1 MKFDTQFNRLGVS
14 GAKSVPGSGM
24 KDTYKMHVD
33 PDGKRELKKSGE
45 YNLYADIQSYK
56 DSVSIDYILT
66 RFVNGDETA
75 LSRVQGI
82 YGDFTQMPTTMAE
95 LQQRVIDAEHL
106 FNNLPL
112 DIREQYNFSAS
123 EFFAQL
129 DSDKTK
135 AIFAPPE
142 QAKETVANQ
151 VVTESLKDTVAN
163 QVVNK
168 NVSQKEVTNN
178 A

>member
-1 MKFDTQFNRLGVS
+1 MFDTQFARLGVS
-14 GAKSVPGSGM
+14 GEKSKTGSGM

-33 PDGKRELKKSGE
+33 ADGKRELKKSGE

-56 DSVSIDYILT
+56 DSVSIDYILS

-82 YGDFTQMPTTMAE
+82 YGDFTQMPKTMAE

-106 FNNLPL
+106 FDSLPL
-112 DIREQYNFSAS
+112 DIRAQYNHSAS

-142 QAKETVANQ
+142 KAEESIAEE
-151 VVTESLKDTVAN
+151 VVTDTLTKE
-163 QVVNK
+163 VVN
-168 NVSQKEVTNN
+168 N

>member
-1 MKFDTQFNRLGVS
+1 MKFDTQYNRLGVP
-14 GAKSVPGSGM
+14 GVKSTPGSGM

-33 PDGKRELKKSGE
+33 ADGKRELKKSGE

-135 AIFAPPE
+135 AIFAPPDK
-142 QAKETVANQ
+142 AKETIAEE
-151 VVTESLKDTVAN
+151 VVTDTLT
-163 QVVNK
+163 
-168 NVSQKEVTNN
+168 KEVVDN

>member
-1 MKFDTQFNRLGVS
+1 MKFDTQFTRLGVA
-14 GAKSVPGSGM
+14 GVKSTPGSGM

-33 PDGKRELKKSGE
+33 ADGKRELKKSGE

-112 DIREQYNFSAS
+112 EIREQYNFSAS

-135 AIFAPPE
+135 AIFAPPDE
-142 QAKETVANQ
+142 AKETIAEQTVQADLEKEVAN
-151 VVTESLKDTVAN
+151 
-163 QVVNK
+163 
-168 NVSQKEVTNN
+168 N

>member
-1 MKFDTQFNRLGVS
+1 MFDTQFTRLGVS
-14 GAKSVPGSGM
+14 GEKSKPGSGM

-33 PDGKRELKKSGE
+33 ENGKRELKKSGE
-45 YNLYADIQSYK
+45 YNLYAEIQSYK
-56 DSVSIDYILT
+56 DSCSIDYILT

-82 YGDFTQMPTTMAE
+82 YGDFTQMPKTMAE
-95 LQQRVIDAEHL
+95 LQQRVIDAEYL
-106 FNNLPL
+106 FDSLPL
-112 DIREQYNFSAS
+112 DIRAQYNHSAS

-142 QAKETVANQ
+142 DAKETVAEQ
-151 VVTESLKDTVAN
+151 VVTDELT
-163 QVVNK
+163 
-168 NVSQKEVTNN
+168 KEVVEN

>member
-1 MKFDTQFNRLGVS
+1 MFDTQFTRLGVS
-14 GAKSVPGSGM
+14 GEKSKPGSGM

-33 PDGKRELKKSGE
+33 ENGKRELKKSGE
-45 YNLYADIQSYK
+45 YNLYAEIQSYK
-56 DSVSIDYILT
+56 DSVSIDYILS

-82 YGDFTQMPTTMAE
+82 YGDFTQMPKTLAE

-106 FNNLPL
+106 FDSLPL
-112 DIREQYNFSAS
+112 DIRAQYNHSAS

-135 AIFAPPE
+135 AIFAPPDTANETIVE
-142 QAKETVANQ
+142 QVVVDELTKEVVAN
-151 VVTESLKDTVAN
+151 A
-163 QVVNK
+163 
-168 NVSQKEVTNN
+168 
-178 A
+178 

>member
-1 MKFDTQFNRLGVS
+1 MKFDTQFTRLGVPGS
-14 GAKSVPGSGM
+14 KTVPGSGM

-33 PDGKRELKKSGE
+33 EDGKRELKKSGE

-112 DIREQYNFSAS
+112 DIREKFNFSAS

-142 QAKETVANQ
+142 EATETIAEQ
-151 VVTESLKDTVAN
+151 VVTDTLT
-163 QVVNK
+163 
-168 NVSQKEVTNN
+168 KEVVEN

>member
-1 MKFDTQFNRLGVS
+1 MFDTQFDRLGVS
-14 GAKSVPGSGM
+14 GTKTTPGSGM

-33 PDGKRELKKSGE
+33 ENGKRELKKSGE

-82 YGDFTQMPTTMAE
+82 YGDFTEMPRTMAE

-142 QAKETVANQ
+142 EAKETVAQQ
-151 VVTESLKDTVAN
+151 VVSDVIKDKVESE
-163 QVVNK
+163 
-168 NVSQKEVTNN
+168 VSVD

>member
-1 MKFDTQFNRLGVS
+1 MFDTQFNRLGVS
-14 GAKSVPGSGM
+14 GEKTNPGSGM

-33 PDGKRELKKSGE
+33 DNGKRELKKSGE

-56 DSVSIDYILT
+56 DSCSIDYILT

-129 DSDKTK
+129 DSEKTK
-135 AIFAPPE
+135 AIFAPPDT
-142 QAKETVANQ
+142 AKQDIVDTV
-151 VVTESLKDTVAN
+151 VKDTIVDN
-163 QVVNK
+163 TVV
-168 NVSQKEVTNN
+168 KEGVDN

>member
-1 MKFDTQFNRLGVS
+1 MKFDTQFNRLGVP
-14 GAKSVPGSGM
+14 GEKTKTGSGM

-33 PDGKRELKKSGE
+33 ADGKRELKKSGE

-135 AIFAPPE
+135 AIFAPPDS
-142 QAKETVANQ
+142 AKETIA
-151 VVTESLKDTVAN
+151 EETV
-163 QVVNK
+163 Q
-168 NVSQKEVTNN
+168 SELEKEVTTN

>member
-1 MKFDTQFNRLGVS
+1 MFDTQFTRLGVS
-14 GAKSVPGSGM
+14 GDKTNAGNGM

-33 PDGKRELKKSGE
+33 DNGVRELKKSGE

-56 DSVSIDYILT
+56 ESVSIDYILS

-82 YGDFTQMPTTMAE
+82 YGDFTQMPTTLAE
-95 LQQRVIDAEHL
+95 LSQRVIDAENL
-106 FNNLPL
+106 FNSLPL

-135 AIFAPPE
+135 AIFSPPDSS
-142 QAKETVANQ
+142 VDNI
-151 VVTESLKDTVAN
+151 KDDVITDN
-163 QVVNK
+163 IKDNLTTYLGG
-168 NVSQKEVTNN
+168 SDN

>member
-1 MKFDTQFNRLGVS
+1 MFDTQFTRLGVS
-14 GAKSVPGSGM
+14 GEKSKPGSGM

-33 PDGKRELKKSGE
+33 ENGKRELKKSGE
-45 YNLYADIQSYK
+45 YNLYAEIQSYK

-82 YGDFTQMPTTMAE
+82 YGDFTQMPKTMAE

-106 FNNLPL
+106 FDSLPL
-112 DIREQYNFSAS
+112 DIRAQYNHSAS

-135 AIFAPPE
+135 AIFAPPG
-142 QAKETVANQ
+142 QAKEAVAEQ
-151 VVTESLKDTVAN
+151 VVTDELT
-163 QVVNK
+163 
-168 NVSQKEVTNN
+168 KEVVEN

>member
-1 MKFDTQFNRLGVS
+1 MKFDTQFTRLGVP
-14 GAKSVPGSGM
+14 GAKTVSGSGM

-33 PDGKRELKKSGE
+33 ADGKRELKKSGE

-142 QAKETVANQ
+142 KAEETIAEQ
-151 VVTESLKDTVAN
+151 VVTDTLT
-163 QVVNK
+163 
-168 NVSQKEVTNN
+168 KEVVEN

>member
-14 GAKSVPGSGM
+14 GVKTTPGSGM

-33 PDGKRELKKSGE
+33 ADGKRELKKSGE

-135 AIFAPPE
+135 AIFAPPDE
-142 QAKETVANQ
+142 AKEAIAEE
-151 VVTESLKDTVAN
+151 VVTDELK
-163 QVVNK
+163 
-168 NVSQKEVTNN
+168 KEVVEN

>member
-1 MKFDTQFNRLGVS
+1 MKFDTQFNRLGLS
-14 GAKSVPGSGM
+14 GEKSKTGSGM

-33 PDGKRELKKSGE
+33 ADGKRELKKSGE
-45 YNLYADIQSYK
+45 YNLYADIQSFK

-75 LSRVQGI
+75 LSRLQGI

-112 DIREQYNFSAS
+112 DIRAQYNHSAS

-135 AIFAPPE
+135 AIFSPPE
-142 QAKETVANQ
+142 QAEETVVEQ
-151 VVTESLKDTVAN
+151 VITDNLKSDL
-163 QVVNK
+163 
-168 NVSQKEVTNN
+168 QKEVVSN